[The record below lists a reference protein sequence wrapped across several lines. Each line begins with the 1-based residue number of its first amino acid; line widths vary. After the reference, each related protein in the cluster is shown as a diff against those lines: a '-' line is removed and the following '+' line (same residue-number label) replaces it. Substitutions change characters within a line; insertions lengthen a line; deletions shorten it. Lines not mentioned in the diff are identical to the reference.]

1 MIQYMIPGL
10 WRAMYETIHRYLKKK
25 NEKGN
30 EEREREETSM
40 KKFKKLLAGLLAGA
54 KMLGS
59 MSATAFAAEE
69 TNTPKMTAA
78 TIDTSL
84 KGSLTIHKYEYN
96 GNSGKTGTGETSDES
111 NVPSDA
117 KPLEGA
123 GFTIYKVADVK
134 ELTSYYSTNPTTLPS
149 VNDYVETGKIKQKY
163 ENTKVKEKITK
174 ADGTATF
181 TNLELGF
188 YVVIETTTPDKVTTP
203 AAPFLVSIPMTTAKG
218 DNWLY
223 DVHVYPK
230 NKTTYG
236 GVTLVKQGKDDAL
249 LKGVT
254 FVLQKQNGD
263 TWTNVTT
270 NESTGA
276 RLNLVTDTDGKITV
290 DGLSQG
296 TYRFIETDRGGND
309 GYIMDGATAYQFTV
323 NADGTIKYG
332 TNEPAANITL
342 PVTNEKPD
350 MTKQVKD
357 RTKEPETWK
366 QETDYNVGDMVPYK
380 ITVDVPSNITKLKE
394 FTLTD
399 TPKNLDDKVDTV
411 KVTCND
417 ADVAAEAYSVAK
429 DGEHGFKIT
438 FVTKEMAA
446 YAEQQLVITY
456 NAELLSS
463 AVTTTDGNTNSAKL
477 EYSNKILPGQDDP
490 DNPNKPE
497 NPDTKPGKD
506 YIENTTTVYTF
517 GLQVVKKAEKADG
530 APLEGV
536 QFDLYKE
543 VPAGTDNAIPDD
555 AAKALGLDSNKTWLK
570 INEAPLTTDE
580 NGKVSQSGLANG
592 TYYLVETKTKTNEG
606 YNLLKAPVKVELNI
620 DYVTTTK
627 DEYYKDEKGVKTLV
641 KHEVDTTTFT
651 ENNSSSNGTHTE
663 TIINKKGFTLPTT
676 GGMGTIAITALG
688 VALAFA
694 GVLIIGASRKKT
706 VK

>member
-1 MIQYMIPGL
+1 MH
-10 WRAMYETIHRYLKKK
+10 ETIPRYLKKK

-54 KMLGS
+54 MMLGS

-149 VNDYVETGKIKQKY
+149 VNVYVETGKIKQKY

-517 GLQVVKKAEKADG
+517 GLQVVKKAEKAEG